1 MDVRFE
7 VVLEEVVLLWVR
19 WRGRIGG
26 LGGKGRVWMMEGS
39 ARGVRLSAVGA
50 CSNML
55 LGRAVAW
62 RASEASV
69 MRVIMACMI
78 GCVFCVGLD
87 VVRFGELV
95 WRGRLGGY
103 MLAV

>member
-1 MDVRFE
+1 VDVRFE
-7 VVLEEVVLLWVR
+7 VVLEEVVLVWVR
-19 WRGRIGG
+19 WRGRMGG
-26 LGGKGRVWMMEGS
+26 LGGKGRVWTMEGS
-39 ARGVRLSAVGA
+39 AREDRLSALGV

-78 GCVFCVGLD
+78 GSFFLVGKVECD
-87 VVRFGELV
+87 LV
-95 WRGRLGGY
+95 KWYDEDIWRIYVGK
-103 MLAV
+103 